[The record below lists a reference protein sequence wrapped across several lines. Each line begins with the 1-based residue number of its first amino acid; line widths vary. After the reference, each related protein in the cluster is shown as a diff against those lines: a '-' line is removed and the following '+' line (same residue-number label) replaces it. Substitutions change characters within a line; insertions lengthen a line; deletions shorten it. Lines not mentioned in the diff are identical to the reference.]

1 MGGLLSFVGFADFC
15 GKNYYL
21 PSGRDNRM
29 SSQAP
34 RAFNRTIYHDH
45 PEMVFYGTDDGCQDG
60 SFREFAD
67 FVAHYESVAPERRDD
82 IHMVSVVGGLYGLN
96 LIPLW
101 KPKRITIFD
110 INPAAITYFKLIRKV
125 FTSSRNVNHFLERLT
140 EGDYTAETE
149 REKWVR
155 ENIRLKQKG
164 CLPRERGSTKRPY
177 EQSWQYAFQNF
188 EMTRHLLSEVP
199 LEIRTEPMESESFSN
214 WIRNQNN
221 LWIYASNITQFHFF
235 DLEVADTSNVVLLQ
249 IIHPEQPQLLDLAPL
264 AGGPVK
270 VHFEIPLR
278 AQRIA

>member
-60 SFREFAD
+60 SFQEFAD